1 MLAFERAEVTRDAAH
16 GVDHPV
22 MSRMLNALMDRI
34 ECGVA
39 ACGLA
44 GELLHANLA
53 AQRELADGRTLKV
66 VDGRIQCIPSSKEA
80 WAAALNNAALRHRTG
95 LVSLGEGDERLS
107 IAAMPMQ
114 VEGLAKPM
122 IVIMM
127 GRRSVCS
134 ALGLEMLASS
144 HGLTY
149 AEGRVFRELV
159 GNRTPREIAA
169 SHGVA
174 VATIRTQIQAV
185 RDKLGVRSIDA
196 LLLRAAE
203 LPPVFARQ

>member
-1 MLAFERAEVTRDAAH
+1 MLVIERKEAAREIPH

-39 ACGLA
+39 ACGPA

-53 AQRELADGRTLKV
+53 AHRELAEGRTLKV
-66 VDGRIQCIPSSKEA
+66 VDGRIQCVSSSREA
-80 WAAALNNAALRHRTG
+80 WASALNNAALRHRTG
-95 LVSLGEGDERLS
+95 LVDLGHGAERLS

-114 VEGLAKPM
+114 VEGMGDPM

-149 AEGRVFRELV
+149 AESRVFRELV